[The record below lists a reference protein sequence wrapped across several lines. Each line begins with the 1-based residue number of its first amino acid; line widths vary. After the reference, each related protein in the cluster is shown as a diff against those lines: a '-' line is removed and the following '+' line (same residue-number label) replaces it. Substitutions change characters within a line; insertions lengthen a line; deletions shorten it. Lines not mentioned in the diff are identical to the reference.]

1 MTQARTTLRRAAT
14 AFQTLVPYG
23 KPYRRHL
30 AAGGVATVVLVAARL
45 AFPWPLRGLL
55 EITFPKSAG
64 NRGGAVLALV
74 PASGDPLVWL
84 VGSFAVIVLV
94 WGVSEALQR
103 WEFTRYATGLMRDVQ
118 KVALRRV
125 PKAVKS
131 GQSAGDLISTVTSDT
146 ALVKTGVKSILIS
159 MSRNGGFFLGV
170 AFIVLLISPPIGSVF
185 LAGGLATIGAGAVGA
200 WRSSMVIRRSR
211 LRQGELTDDLH
222 QLLSGAAD
230 AGESVIKRSKRPDS
244 KASRIEGVTTL
255 VIHIIL
261 GASTCTILILTVR
274 AGRAGSMTPG
284 SVFTILAY
292 ILLMH
297 NKTVSLGRA
306 IVRLGRV
313 LPSAERI
320 ARLAQRKTSSAP
332 AEPKLART
340 LNREEPQ
347 GGRG

>member
-14 AFQTLVPYG
+14 ALRILIPYG
-23 KPYRRHL
+23 RPYRRHL
-30 AAGGVATVVLVAARL
+30 ASGGVATAILVAARL

-55 EITFPKSAG
+55 EATFPQSAG

-74 PASGDPLVWL
+74 PTSGDPVVWL

-103 WEFTRYATGLMRDVQ
+103 LEFTRYSVGLVRDVQ
-118 KVALRRV
+118 KAALRRV
-125 PKAVKS
+125 PKAVQS
-131 GQSAGDLISTVTSDT
+131 GQSAGDLISTVTADT

-159 MSRNGGFFLGV
+159 MSRNGGFFVGV
-170 AFIVLLISPPIGSVF
+170 AVVVMLISPPIGTVF
-185 LAGGLATIGAGAVGA
+185 LAGGLATIGAGAAGA
-200 WRSSMVIRRSR
+200 WRSSMIIRRSR
-211 LRQGELTDDLH
+211 QRQGELTDDLH
-222 QLLSGAAD
+222 QLLSGAAEPSSPV
-230 AGESVIKRSKRPDS
+230 AKQSKRPDS
-244 KASRIEGVTTL
+244 KASRIEGLTTL
-255 VIHIIL
+255 IIHVIL

-274 AGRAGSMTPG
+274 AGQTGSLTPG

-297 NKTVSLGRA
+297 NKTVSLGRS

-320 ARLAQRKTSSAP
+320 ARLAKRKPSSSPTKPIAHP
-332 AEPKLART
+332 VSPHSIKR
-340 LNREEPQ
+340 
-347 GGRG
+347 